1 MIRTTTDTIRG
12 NLSNAEVRGITL
24 PSSESDFMNTI
35 SVLCEAVNIL
45 NARTQ
50 ELQEQVKQLE
60 TLYNQEV

>member
-1 MIRTTTDTIRG
+1 MIRTTTDTIRD
-12 NLSNAEVRGITL
+12 NLSGVEVRGITL

-50 ELQEQVKQLE
+50 ELQERVKQLE

>member
-12 NLSNAEVRGITL
+12 NLSGAEIRGITL
-24 PSSESDFMNTI
+24 PSSESDFMDVI
-35 SVLCEAVNIL
+35 SALCEAVNIL